1 MSGRSLDRR
10 GLLAALAAMAALPV
24 TAHAQRRSG
33 RAIVI
38 GAGLAGLACAH
49 DIRHS
54 GMEVTVLEAR
64 AVVGGRVRTSRLWS
78 DHPVELGASWVHGL
92 TGNPAAR
99 IARSAGLELMPTDY
113 DNRAIYRAGSGL
125 LERRALNRFE
135 AMEERLERFAEN
147 APGDGLARQC
157 RSQPQGTLNN
167 RLTRLMNLEAE
178 SEAKR
183 RRGQLAITSLIEHE
197 YAADYGELSR
207 CFWTEGDDLAG
218 GDAWVAGGFD
228 RIADALAAG
237 LDIRFNQRVTEVS
250 TSGGHV
256 VVTTT
261 EGSERAD
268 VVVVTVPLGV
278 LQAGA
283 IRFTPG
289 LPASKTLAIESLGS
303 GLLNKCVLRFD
314 HARWPAGIEIFNR
327 LSADSGQWAEW
338 VNMAAYGAGPVLM
351 GFNAGSFARQLERAS
366 DAETGQ
372 LAMEALRSM
381 FGSRMPEH
389 TGVQITR
396 WASNEHA
403 LGSYS
408 FPCAATRW
416 DTRIRLAEPVDNRI
430 FFAGEATSTNAP
442 GSVHGAIRSGRA
454 AAVAVVER

>member
-1 MSGRSLDRR
+1 
-10 GLLAALAAMAALPV
+10 
-24 TAHAQRRSG
+24 
-33 RAIVI
+33 
-38 GAGLAGLACAH
+38 
-49 DIRHS
+49 
-54 GMEVTVLEAR
+54 
-64 AVVGGRVRTSRLWS
+64 
-78 DHPVELGASWVHGL
+78 
-92 TGNPAAR
+92 
-99 IARSAGLELMPTDY
+99 
-113 DNRAIYRAGSGL
+113 
-125 LERRALNRFE
+125 
-135 AMEERLERFAEN
+135 
-147 APGDGLARQC
+147 
-157 RSQPQGTLNN
+157 
-167 RLTRLMNLEAE
+167 
-178 SEAKR
+178 
-183 RRGQLAITSLIEHE
+183 
-197 YAADYGELSR
+197 
-207 CFWTEGDDLAG
+207 
-218 GDAWVAGGFD
+218 
-228 RIADALAAG
+228 
-237 LDIRFNQRVTEVS
+237 
-250 TSGGHV
+250 
-256 VVTTT
+256 VTTT